1 MERLSHPHFDDLAR
15 REDGSL
21 LVRSRATGCHH
32 VLVVETIGDDP
43 AQTQVSSAWAVS
55 PTGEPLA
62 ASPHARVPS
71 GDLFALADQVHT
83 QR

>member
-1 MERLSHPHFDDLAR
+1 MQRLGHPHFDDLAQ

-32 VLVVETIGDDP
+32 VLVVETIGEGD
-43 AQTQVSSAWAVS
+43 AAAQVSSAWAVS
-55 PTGEPLA
+55 PTGEPVA
-62 ASPHARVPS
+62 TSPHARVPS
-71 GDLFALADQVHT
+71 GDLFALADQVHS